1 MGPEPKVL
9 VVDDQPDI
17 VDMVAT
23 VLRRHGFAVGT
34 ATSAAEALRRAADER
49 PDVVVLDVVLPDGDG
64 LDVYRAMRAD
74 GHQVGVVFLTAR
86 DAPADTIAG
95 LTAGGADHI
104 TKPFPVDELVA
115 RVRAVLRTTRRT
127 AVPDTVLRCADLELD
142 EDTGEARRAGRPLAL
157 SPTEYKLLR
166 YLMHHPG
173 RVLSRAQIL
182 DAVWSFDFGGA
193 STIVET
199 YVGYLRRKLDAHGP
213 SLITTRRG
221 FGYVLETGL
230 TGASSPAPVS
240 PAAPRSHT

>member
-23 VLRRHGFAVGT
+23 VLRLHGFAVGT
-34 ATSAAEALRRAADER
+34 AASAAEALQRATDER
-49 PDVVVLDVVLPDGDG
+49 PDVLVLDVMLPDGDG
-64 LDVYRAMRAD
+64 LDVCRTLRAD
-74 GHQVGVVFLTAR
+74 GHRVGVVFLTAR

-95 LTAGGADHI
+95 LTAGGDDYV

-115 RVRAVLRTTRRT
+115 RVRAVVRRT
-127 AVPDTVLRCADLELD
+127 RPAAVRDTVLRCADVELD
-142 EDTGEARRAGRPLAL
+142 EGTRQARRAGAPLAL

-166 YLMHHPG
+166 YLMHNPG

-193 STIVET
+193 SDIVDT

-221 FGYVLETGL
+221 FGYVLDTGP
-230 TGASSPAPVS
+230 T
-240 PAAPRSHT
+240 